1 MKRYSIPRGHEDPLA
16 DVEDENV
23 SMQVA
28 DMGLD
33 VGEEVVAEAALTE
46 EEEVGAE
53 AKAHGG

>member
-1 MKRYSIPRGHEDPLA
+1 
-16 DVEDENV
+16 
-23 SMQVA
+23 MQVA

-53 AKAHGG
+53 AKAHG